1 MLDQQFP
8 LTTNIS
14 KTYLGDLNW
23 VSRYLFSKWKHN
35 THLLSKIYHLSSS
48 LFHKRT
54 FSTNKVEKNLRIMY
68 TSLNHLSLIK
78 NKLIVI
84 FLILLIFD
92 QFFLITFKIDLP
104 VTTVPLSTCVKDW
117 GRLRSLLLKD
127 LGLRGDAGGRGIS
140 DDWTLP
146 SLIARRRS

>member
-1 MLDQQFP
+1 
-8 LTTNIS
+8 
-14 KTYLGDLNW
+14 
-23 VSRYLFSKWKHN
+23 
-35 THLLSKIYHLSSS
+35 
-48 LFHKRT
+48 
-54 FSTNKVEKNLRIMY
+54 MY

-78 NKLIVI
+78 NKLIIFI

-104 VTTVPLSTCVKDW
+104 VATVPLSTCVKDW

-127 LGLRGDAGGRGIS
+127 LGLRGDAGGTGIS
-140 DDWTLP
+140 DDWTLL